1 MIYFCGL
8 AKINIDIKS
17 GSLFQ
22 AGLAVGIDLGTTNS
36 LIAWVDPQTHSA
48 EVIPI
53 AEGANLFP
61 SLVYLSKSGEILTG
75 PAAQTALSTEGDRVI
90 YSVKRLIGISATDYE
105 TIRARYSYLQ
115 RAAYTQEGVMIQ
127 GAEDRWYSAVDLS
140 SFILSDLKKIGAAK
154 KQAAITKAVI
164 TVPAY
169 FDESQR
175 AATKQAGERA
185 GLEVLR
191 IINEPTAACLAYGY
205 GDPATSP
212 RHIVV
217 FDLGGGTFDVSVVR
231 VESGVF
237 EVLSTHGDTQLGGDD
252 IDRSVMQHWSGQ
264 HPNAT
269 TNQAA
274 ALRLL
279 SKEAKEVLSA
289 ADAFSKEWMG
299 VDYRL
304 TKKELEQLSA
314 PWVDRTIDSC
324 TQALA
329 DAGLQRKDIQDVI
342 LVGGST
348 RMPYV
353 KKRVSDFF
361 GLAVNDRINP
371 DEVVAIGA
379 ALQAAQLNGTE
390 LGHLLLD
397 VTPLSLGIETAGGLM
412 DVLLPRNSKIPLS
425 ISRQYTT
432 QRDGQTSIQISVY
445 QGERDLIEFN
455 RKLASFQVSGIPA
468 MPAGL
473 PKLTIRFQIDAN
485 GLLKVEA
492 HESRSGVRQ
501 EVVVNPA
508 EALTKDQIDQQLQE
522 AFTHAEADKEA
533 RTRISLMEEAQTM
546 VLNLH
551 KLLRTNQA
559 WITPQDKE
567 ALTAHCQAMEIAIKQ
582 GNSDQLSALMKEAEE
597 KARPITEEVMNR
609 AVGDRL
615 RDTSI

>member
-36 LIAWVDPQTHSA
+36 LIAWVDQQTHST
-48 EVIPI
+48 EVIPVCDDN
-53 AEGANLFP
+53 NLFP
-61 SLVYLSKSGEILTG
+61 SLIYLSKNGEIRTG
-75 PAAQTALSTEGDRVI
+75 PSAQQFFTEDAERVV
-90 YSVKRLIGISATDYE
+90 YSVKRLIGIAATDYE
-105 TIRARYSYLQ
+105 AIRSRYPYLV
-115 RAAYTQEGVMIQ
+115 RSRYTEEGVMIQ
-127 GAEDRWYSAVDLS
+127 GAEDRWHSAVELS
-140 SFILSDLKKIGAAK
+140 SFILSDIKKLAAAQK
-154 KQAAITKAVI
+154 GTAITKAVI

-175 AATKQAGERA
+175 SATKQAGERA

-205 GDPATSP
+205 GDLSAAA
-212 RHIVV
+212 RNIVV

-237 EVLSTHGDTQLGGDD
+237 EVLSTHGNTQLGGDD
-252 IDRSVMQHWSGQ
+252 IDRSVMQHWIGSADNSP
-264 HPNAT
+264 HPS
-269 TNQAA
+269 

-279 SKEAKEVLSA
+279 AKKAKEVLSE
-289 ADAFSKEWMG
+289 ADVFSEPLAE
-299 VDYRL
+299 VSYRL
-304 TKKELEQLSA
+304 TKNELEQLAA

-324 TQALA
+324 KQALA
-329 DAGLQRKDIQDVI
+329 DAGLGLKDIHDVI

-353 KKRVSDFF
+353 KKRVADFF
-361 GLAVNDRINP
+361 QLEVNDRINP
-371 DEVVAIGA
+371 DEVVARGA
-379 ALQAAQLNGTE
+379 ALQAAQLNGAE

-412 DVLLPRNSKIPLS
+412 DVLIPRNSKIPLS
-425 ISRQYTT
+425 ASRQYTT

-445 QGERDLIEFN
+445 QGERDLIAFN

-473 PKLTIRFQIDAN
+473 PKLNVRFQIDAN
-485 GLLKVEA
+485 GLLRVEA
-492 HESRSGVRQ
+492 QETRSGARQ
-501 EVVVNPA
+501 EVIVNPA
-508 EALTKDQIDQQLQE
+508 EALTKDQIDQQLQD

-533 RTRISLMEEAQTM
+533 RARISLIEEAQAM
-546 VLNLH
+546 VLNLQ
-551 KLLRTNQA
+551 KLLRNNQD
-559 WITPQDKE
+559 WIAPKDAE
-567 ALTAHCQAMEIAIKQ
+567 ALTTHCQSMESAIRQ
-582 GNSDQLSALMKEAEE
+582 GAIDRLAVLMKDAEE
-597 KARPITEEVMNR
+597 LARPIAEEVMNR

>member
-36 LIAWVDPQTHSA
+36 LIAWVDPQTHA
-48 EVIPI
+48 TEVIPVSN
-53 AEGANLFP
+53 GSNLFP
-61 SLVYLSKSGEILTG
+61 SLVYLPENGEILTG
-75 PAAQTALSTEGDRVI
+75 PAAQTALDQAGDRVV
-90 YSVKRLIGISATDYE
+90 YSVKRLLGIAATDYE
-105 TIRARYSYLQ
+105 SIRSRYPYLARS
-115 RAAYTQEGVMIQ
+115 RYTREGVMIQ
-127 GAEDRWYSAVDLS
+127 GSEDRWHSAVELS
-140 SFILSDLKKIGAAK
+140 SYILSDIKKLAATQK
-154 KQAAITKAVI
+154 GTAITKAVI

-175 AATKQAGERA
+175 SATKQAGERA
-185 GLEVLR
+185 GWEVLR

-205 GDPATSP
+205 GDLSSVA
-212 RHIVV
+212 RNIVV

-231 VESGVF
+231 VEAGVF

-252 IDRSVMQHWSGQ
+252 IDRSVMQHWVGSAD
-264 HPNAT
+264 HSAHSS
-269 TNQAA
+269 

-279 SKEAKEVLSA
+279 AKKAKESLSESEE
-289 ADAFSKEWMG
+289 FSASLEA
-299 VDYRL
+299 VNYRL
-304 TKKELEQLSA
+304 TKTELEQLAA
-314 PWVDRTIDSC
+314 PWIDRTIDSC
-324 TQALA
+324 QQALA
-329 DAGLQRKDIQDVI
+329 DAGLRLNDIQDVI

-353 KKRVSDFF
+353 KKRVAEFF
-361 GLAVNDRINP
+361 QLEVNDRINP
-371 DEVVAIGA
+371 DEVVARGA

-412 DVLLPRNSKIPLS
+412 DVLIPRNSKIPLS
-425 ISRQYTT
+425 ASRQYTT

-473 PKLTIRFQIDAN
+473 PKLNVRFQIDAN
-485 GLLKVEA
+485 GLLRVEA
-492 HESRSGVRQ
+492 QETRSGARQ

-508 EALTKDQIDQQLQE
+508 EALTNHLVEQQLQD

-533 RTRISLMEEAQTM
+533 RTRISLIEEAQTM
-546 VLNLH
+546 VRNLQ
-551 KLLRTNQA
+551 KLLRTNQD
-559 WITPQDKE
+559 WIAPKE
-567 ALTAHCQAMEIAIKQ
+567 AEELTTHCQRMESAMQQASLE
-582 GNSDQLSALMKEAEE
+582 QLSSLMKEAEE